1 MQITKCFV
9 KDFGKLSNYTLDLNQ
24 NLNTINQQN
33 GWGKSTL
40 ATFIKAMLFGL
51 PSTTKRDL
59 NENERLKYKPWNK
72 EMFGGYI
79 EFVLDGT
86 PYRLERQFGSKQSQD
101 SAVLYDLN
109 TNKISTTYTPN
120 IMEEYFNINTE
131 TFERTT
137 YIKQGQIETDI
148 NDGIRAKLGNLLQNE
163 RENNFKSA
171 LNYITEQR
179 KQKQLYRGKGGQIDD
194 IRQKI
199 DEQNLRLNNALLQKE
214 QLQNLQYE
222 YNNQQNILQQK
233 QTELLELEKQLE
245 ELNKQHTKNIEIE
258 RYEELEKKLND
269 AKSQYQNTLNFFK
282 GEIPTPLT
290 LNNIQTD
297 INLYNQKQVL
307 LANTNNINNTELD
320 NLNQFF
326 NKHLPTKQEIDTQ
339 LSRQQDITK
348 LEQQYNS
355 AKQNYAPTLTPQ
367 TQSKN
372 NNLFYIILVCVLGI
386 IAGSC
391 ICAFK
396 SILFGAIIIAC
407 GATGCIVCIVLYSVQ
422 KNRLAQNNAHQ
433 KIAYQQKTNEEQK
446 ELEKL
451 KFAIEQQKLELNN
464 FISLFMVPTALP
476 ISDLSTI
483 KFNLDKYTSL
493 KNNLILQQKNYDA
506 LNQELIL
513 LKSNLDKFF
522 AVYFADFSVDYQTM
536 LNTMQF
542 KINNLSNIKQ
552 EMQNCT
558 TALQQFIQKTG
569 INTTQKIAPAD
580 LQKGAQLNQQKT
592 ILQNELSTLN
602 TSLGQTFAKIK
613 NLSQEVDNIS
623 YYQNELSALKDAEQK
638 LAYEVKILDNVKLYL
653 EKANDSLT
661 SKYISPM
668 TKSFEHYS
676 MLLAKNNLGQAYIDT
691 NMEVS
696 IEQDGAKRDKK
707 FLSEGY
713 KDITNLCM
721 RFSLIDAIF
730 PAEKPTIILDDPFI
744 NLDDENTK
752 NALKLLEEIS
762 KDKQIIYLCC
772 HSSRAK

>member
-9 KDFGKLSNYTLDLNQ
+9 KDFGKLSNYTLTLNQ
-24 NLNTINQQN
+24 NLNAINQQN
-33 GWGKSTL
+33 GWGKTTL
-40 ATFIKAMLFGL
+40 AAFIKAILFGL

-79 EFVLDGT
+79 EFILDNT
-86 PYRLERQFGSKQSQD
+86 PYRLERQFGSKASQD
-101 SAVLYDLN
+101 SAVLYNLN

-120 IMEEYFNINTE
+120 IMEEYFNINAE
-131 TFERTT
+131 TFERST
-137 YIKQGQIETDI
+137 YIKQGQIESEI

-171 LNYITEQR
+171 LNYIAEQR

-199 DEQNLRLNNALLQKE
+199 DEQNLRLNNALVQKE

-222 YNNQQNILQQK
+222 YNNQQKVLQQK
-233 QTELLELEKQLE
+233 QAGLLELEKQLE
-245 ELNKQHTKNIEIE
+245 QLNKQHTKNIEIE
-258 RYEELEKKLND
+258 RYEELENKLNQ
-269 AKSQYQNTLNFFK
+269 AKTQYQNNIDFFK
-282 GEIPTPLT
+282 GEIPTSLT
-290 LNNIQTD
+290 LNNIQAD
-297 INLYNQKQVL
+297 INLYNQKKIM
-307 LANTNNINNTELD
+307 LASTNNNNSAEFS
-320 NLNQFF
+320 NLTKFF
-326 NKHLPTKQEIDTQ
+326 SKHLPTYNEIDNQ
-339 LSRQQDITK
+339 IINQQNIAA
-348 LEQQYNS
+348 LEQQYNNL
-355 AKQNYAPTLTPQ
+355 KQPYPTTTPPQ
-367 TQSKN
+367 TQQKN
-372 NNLFYIILVCVLGI
+372 NMFYLILISLIGVIAGGCVCALSNILIGGI
-386 IAGSC
+386 IAGA
-391 ICAFK
+391 CA
-396 SILFGAIIIAC
+396 ILCLTF
-407 GATGCIVCIVLYSVQ
+407 TGIYFAQ
-422 KNRLAQNNAHQ
+422 KNKAAQDIAHRQ
-433 KIAYQQKTNEEQK
+433 ITTQQRTNEENK
-446 ELEKL
+446 EQAKL
-451 KFAIEQQKLELNN
+451 KHQIEQQKAELNN
-464 FISLFMVPTALP
+464 FISLFMQPSLLP
-476 ISDLSTI
+476 LGDLSTI

-493 KNNLILQQKNYDA
+493 KNNLNVQQKNYDA

-513 LKSNLDKFF
+513 LKSNLDRFF
-522 AVYFADFSVDYQTM
+522 AVYYTEFTQDYQTM
-536 LNTMQF
+536 LNGMQL
-542 KINNLSNIKQ
+542 KLIELNNVTTEVENNTNALKQ
-552 EMQNCT
+552 
-558 TALQQFIQKTG
+558 FVQKTG
-569 INTTQKIAPAD
+569 INKEQKIAPAE
-580 LQKGAQLNQQKT
+580 LEKSAQLNQQKT

-602 TSLGQTFAKIK
+602 TTLGQTLAKIK

-623 YYQNELSALKDAEQK
+623 YYQNELTMLKDAEQK

-668 TKSFEHYS
+668 TQSFEHYS
-676 MLLAKNNLGQAYIDT
+676 MLLAKNNLGKAYIDT

-696 IEQDGAKRDKK
+696 IEQEGAKRDKK

-730 PAEKPTIILDDPFI
+730 PDEKPTIILDDPFI

-762 KDKQIIYLCC
+762 QDKQIIYLCC

>member
-9 KDFGKLSNYTLDLNQ
+9 KDFGKLSNYTLTLNQ
-24 NLNTINQQN
+24 NLNTINQKN

-79 EFVLDGT
+79 EFVLDNT

-120 IMEEYFNINTE
+120 IMEEYFNINAE
-131 TFERTT
+131 TFERST
-137 YIKQGQIETDI
+137 YIKQGQIESEI

-171 LNYITEQR
+171 LNYIAEQR
-179 KQKQLYRGKGGQIDD
+179 RQKQVYRGKGGQIDD

-199 DEQNLRLNNALLQKE
+199 DEQNLRLSNALEQKE

-222 YNNQQNILQQK
+222 YNNQQKILKQK

-245 ELNKQHTKNIEIE
+245 QLNKQRTKNIEIE
-258 RYEELEKKLND
+258 RYEELENKLNQ
-269 AKSQYQNTLNFFK
+269 AKTQYQNNLDFFK
-282 GEIPTPLT
+282 GEIPTSLT
-290 LNNIQTD
+290 LNNIQAD

-320 NLNQFF
+320 NLNKFF
-326 NKHLPTKQEIDTQ
+326 SKHLPTYNEIDNQ
-339 LSRQQDITK
+339 IINHQNITT

-355 AKQNYAPTLTPQ
+355 FKQSTSTTIPPH
-367 TQSKN
+367 TQQKN
-372 NNLFYIILVCVLGI
+372 NMFYLILISLIGI
-386 IAGSC
+386 IAGGC
-391 ICAFK
+391 VCALS
-396 SILFGAIIIAC
+396 SILIGGIIA
-407 GATGCIVCIVLYSVQ
+407 GACAIMCLAFTGVYLKQ
-422 KNRLAQNNAHQ
+422 KNKAAQDNAHRQ
-433 KIAYQQKTNEEQK
+433 ITTQQKTNEENK
-446 ELEKL
+446 EQAKL
-451 KFAIEQQKLELNN
+451 KHQIEQQKAELNN
-464 FISLFMVPTALP
+464 FIALFMQTSLLP
-476 ISDLSTI
+476 LSDLSTI
-483 KFNLDKYTSL
+483 KFNLDKYISL
-493 KNNLILQQKNYDA
+493 KNNLNMQQKNYDA

-513 LKSNLDKFF
+513 LKSNLDRFF
-522 AVYFADFSVDYQTM
+522 AVYYTNFNQEYQTM
-536 LNTMQF
+536 LNDMQL
-542 KINNLSNIKQ
+542 KLIELNNIKT
-552 EMQNCT
+552 EVENNT
-558 TALQQFIQKTG
+558 TTLKQFVQKTG
-569 INTTQKIAPAD
+569 INKEQKIAPAE
-580 LQKGAQLNQQKT
+580 LEKGAQLNQQKA

-602 TSLGQTFAKIK
+602 TSLGQILAKIK

-623 YYQNELSALKDAEQK
+623 YYQNELSTLKDAEQK

-661 SKYISPM
+661 SKYITPM

-676 MLLAKNNLGQAYIDT
+676 TLLAKNNLGKAHIDT

-762 KDKQIIYLCC
+762 QDKQILYLCC